1 MIVNNAAVWDK
12 LIEIMRETF
21 ERDDL
26 EVTRDTT
33 AQDVEEWD
41 SVSHIE
47 LVVAIESAFGIKL
60 RTGEIAGLKNVG
72 QLYDVIASRV
82 R

>member
-41 SVSHIE
+41 SISHIE
-47 LVVAIESAFGIKL
+47 LVVAIESTFGIKL

-72 QLYDVIASRV
+72 QLHDVIASRV

>member
-1 MIVNNAAVWDK
+1 MNNDAVWPT
-12 LIEIMRETF
+12 LVAVMRETF
-21 ERDDL
+21 DRDDL
-26 EVTRDTT
+26 EVTRETT

-41 SVSHIE
+41 SLSHIE
-47 LVVAIESAFGIKL
+47 LVVAIESAFAIKL

-72 QLYDVIASRV
+72 QLHDVIASRA